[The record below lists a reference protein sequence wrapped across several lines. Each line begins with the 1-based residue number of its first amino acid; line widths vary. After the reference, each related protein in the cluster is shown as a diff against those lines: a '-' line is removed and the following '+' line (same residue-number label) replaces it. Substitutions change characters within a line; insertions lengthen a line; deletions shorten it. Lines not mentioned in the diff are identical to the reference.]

1 MPVRKTSLADKLRT
15 LSAIKVLNAPKHL
28 VRSISSPIFKYALAA
43 KNIYRIINKIAS
55 IWPKNMLGYLSL
67 DIIYS
72 SKLIASVPQPARTA
86 RFSKQLDN
94 ARGQISVGVFAPDGG
109 YCLQLTEE

>member
-72 SKLIASVPQPARTA
+72 SKLIASVPQPA
-86 RFSKQLDN
+86 FSENK
-94 ARGQISVGVFAPDGG
+94 RQIFVGFFAPDGG
-109 YCLQLTEE
+109 YCLELIEE